1 MNWQQNFNAAMDAIS
16 KILNVKFSGSEADQI
31 MALQSMKPISEQ
43 IEASGK
49 EVQGLQTR
57 IEAIEKSLQ
66 GKVFFT
72 EERLNEIVTQL
83 SSDKLNEMQTA
94 FAKMKADFSAE
105 FADAKIAIVQAGTVV
120 AGDGTTPTSAET
132 NQQKIEGQEKEV
144 VKKVIFS
151 REVTFERNK

>member
-72 EERLNEIVTQL
+72 EDKLKEIVTQL

-94 FAKMKADFSAE
+94 FSKLKDDFSAE
-105 FADAKIAIVQAGTVV
+105 FAAAKIAVVQAGTVV

-144 VKKVIFS
+144 VKKVFLGK
-151 REVTFERNK
+151 EVTFERNK